1 MPSKA
6 IGHELVDALEE
17 IDPRVVVVDD
27 GADLLDDRPADRGDA
42 LGPVHPG
49 RRRLDDR
56 HLGGP
61 RLEVLEQLGV
71 PEGQRDV
78 DPEGGHDLDVLD
90 RPLARGERGGRQRAD
105 EASAVD
111 ERDEDVAAHRQAT
124 PEPILPAVRRE
135 GLDVIA
141 DPGAAG
147 REGVAEPWLVDRER
161 RQGGRGIV
169 VEAGPADELEELA
182 AERPEQDHVGPGE
195 GPRRV
200 HDGPLEVLP
209 VERGGQPLGHLQERS
224 VALGSGRP
232 ARRHRPEA
240 RVGDR
245 QVPVAPAPQRPD
257 SRRSGGIFSFDR
269 PHARG
274 SVAAGARRESP
285 SPGAAGSSPAHDRPA
300 GPGRRPAP
308 ARVRRGS

>member
-1 MPSKA
+1 
-6 IGHELVDALEE
+6 
-17 IDPRVVVVDD
+17 VVVDD
-27 GADLLDDRPADRGDA
+27 GADLLDNRPPDRGDA
-42 LGPVHPG
+42 LGPVHPR

-71 PEGQRDV
+71 PKGQCDV
-78 DPEGGHDLDVLD
+78 DPEGGHDFDVLD
-90 RPLARGERGGRQRAD
+90 GPLARCARGGRQRAD
-105 EASAVD
+105 ETSTVD

-135 GLDVIA
+135 GQDVVA

-195 GPRRV
+195 GQRRV
-200 HDGPLEVLP
+200 HHGPLEVFP
-209 VERGGQPLGHLQERS
+209 IEGGGQPLGHLQERS
-224 VALGSGRP
+224 VALGSSRVRFAG
-232 ARRHRPEA
+232 AGRPEA

-245 QVPVAPAPQRPD
+245 LASPDGRPAPQTGPD
-257 SRRSGGIFSFDR
+257 TGRSRGILR
-269 PHARG
+269 LRLRTRTHVG
-274 SVAAGARRESP
+274 SVAASVP
-285 SPGAAGSSPAHDRPA
+285 
-300 GPGRRPAP
+300 
-308 ARVRRGS
+308 